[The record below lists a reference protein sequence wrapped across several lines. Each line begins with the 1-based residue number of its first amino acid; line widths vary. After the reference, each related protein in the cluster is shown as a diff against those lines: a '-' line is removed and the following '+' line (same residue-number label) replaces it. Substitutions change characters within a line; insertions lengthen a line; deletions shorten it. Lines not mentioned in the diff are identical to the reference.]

1 MTDEEMSK
9 LADIIVDKIIERQ
22 KAYDEEFKADIQ
34 SMVNEST
41 NIEFGIITQDTN
53 IEFGIIT
60 QDELIIEEID
70 GLKERLAQLEEKED
84 YESAKIV
91 ANKIKHLK
99 NKYKL

>member
-1 MTDEEMSK
+1 MTDKEMSK

-22 KAYDEEFKADIQ
+22 RAYDDEFKADIQ
-34 SMVNEST
+34 SMVDENT
-41 NIEFGIITQDTN
+41 NIEFGT
-53 IEFGIIT
+53 IT

-70 GLKERLAQLEEKED
+70 GLQETLDRLETEEN
-84 YESAKIV
+84 YEAARIV

>member
-1 MTDEEMSK
+1 MTDEERIK
-9 LADIIVDKIIERQ
+9 LADLIVDKIIERQ

-34 SMVNEST
+34 SMVDENT
-41 NIEFGIITQDTN
+41 NLEFGT
-53 IEFGIIT
+53 IT

-70 GLKERLAQLEEKED
+70 NLTETLDRLETEEN
-84 YESAKIV
+84 YEAARIV

>member
-1 MTDEEMSK
+1 MTDKEMSK

-22 KAYDEEFKADIQ
+22 KAYDDEFKADIQ
-34 SMVNEST
+34 SMVDENT
-41 NIEFGIITQDTN
+41 NIEFGT
-53 IEFGIIT
+53 IT

-70 GLKERLAQLEEKED
+70 GLQETLDRLETEEN
-84 YESAKIV
+84 YEAARIV

>member
-1 MTDEEMSK
+1 MSK

-34 SMVNEST
+34 SMVDENT
-41 NIEFGIITQDTN
+41 NLEFGT
-53 IEFGIIT
+53 IT

-70 GLKERLAQLEEKED
+70 GLQETLDRLETEEN
-84 YESAKIV
+84 YEAARIV

>member
-1 MTDEEMSK
+1 MTEKEISK
-9 LADIIVDKIIERQ
+9 LADLIVDKIIERQ

-34 SMVNEST
+34 SMVDENT
-41 NIEFGIITQDTN
+41 NLEFGT
-53 IEFGIIT
+53 IT

-70 GLKERLAQLEEKED
+70 SLQETLDRLETEEN
-84 YESAKIV
+84 YEAARIV

>member
-1 MTDEEMSK
+1 MTDKEMSK

-34 SMVNEST
+34 SMVDENT
-41 NIEFGIITQDTN
+41 NIEFGT
-53 IEFGIIT
+53 IT

-70 GLKERLAQLEEKED
+70 NLTETLDRLETEEN
-84 YESAKIV
+84 YEAARIV